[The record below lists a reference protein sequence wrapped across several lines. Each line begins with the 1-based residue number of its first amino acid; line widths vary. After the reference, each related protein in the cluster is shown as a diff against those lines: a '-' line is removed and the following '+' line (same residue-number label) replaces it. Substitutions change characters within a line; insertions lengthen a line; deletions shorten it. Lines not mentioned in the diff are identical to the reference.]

1 MKLWLN
7 LNGIPLEFETSPNAR
22 LLDVLRGA
30 GYIGVKRGCDDS
42 TCACVM

>member
-1 MKLWLN
+1 MKLSLN
-7 LNGIPLEFETSPNAR
+7 INGDPLEIEAEVNAR

-30 GYIGVKRGCDDS
+30 GYFGVKHGCDDS